1 MSSGEQG
8 HGIGYA
14 GTASSV
20 AVEFDTF
27 VNEGHADPEYH
38 HVGVNLHGD
47 AKSVALGKSPF
58 VLNNGTTY
66 HVWIDFDGKK
76 KTLEVRLGDSAAR
89 PSAALISHSLDVAA
103 ITGSD
108 VYVGFSGATGNCNEQ
123 HEIQSLYFNSD
134 LIAGGI
140 DTSLDTYVMT
150 P

>member
-1 MSSGEQG
+1 
-8 HGIGYA
+8 
-14 GTASSV
+14 
-20 AVEFDTF
+20 
-27 VNEGHADPEYH
+27 
-38 HVGVNLHGD
+38 
-47 AKSVALGKSPF
+47 VALGKSPF